1 MGEYTELQKQE
12 MEKAAFILKSIAHP
26 SRLAIIDILSKQR
39 WQAVSEISDKLDME
53 QSLTSH
59 HLNIMKMKGVLESE
73 RDGKSIK
80 YKLKLTEVTQVLSCI
95 EHCDLSRF

>member
-1 MGEYTELQKQE
+1 MGEHTELQKQE

-26 SRLAIIDILSKQR
+26 SRLAIIDILSKQP
-39 WQAVSEISDKLDME
+39 WQAVSEISDKLEME

-59 HLNIMKMKGVLESE
+59 HLNIMKMKGVLESK